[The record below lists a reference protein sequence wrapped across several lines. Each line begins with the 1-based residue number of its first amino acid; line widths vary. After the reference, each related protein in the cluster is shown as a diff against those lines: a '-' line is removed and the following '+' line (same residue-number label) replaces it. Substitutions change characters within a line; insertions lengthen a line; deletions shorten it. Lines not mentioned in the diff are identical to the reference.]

1 MQNEIQNYYDTFQCN
16 TQDLFTKLLNWA
28 KELKEK
34 ENKTNALLLEL
45 MEKEEEIKN
54 YQKVSFIS
62 NMNKQMEEKNILIKH
77 LEEKINKFE
86 KNNYGKSNS
95 SDILDESM
103 FLKDE
108 EIKLSST
115 HQEKLEEIEYK
126 KKTYLLDQTNNKVYS
141 TNKMLEKLEHIGR
154 INKKGKLKFL
164 KII

>member
-126 KKTYLLDQTNNKVYS
+126 NKTYLFDQTNNKVYN
-141 TNKMLEKLEHIGR
+141 TNEMLEKLEHIGR

-164 KII
+164 KK

>member
-86 KNNYGKSNS
+86 KNNYDKSNS

-164 KII
+164 KK